1 MVLSALA
8 PSVAGGLPQRLRF
21 VGPQCFAPVM
31 GCTAT
36 FSAHNNMNDCPDLAV
51 FSGLLGGHPV
61 EREDDGL
68 GEELRVLLAHS
79 MRNGH
84 HQLPRPGG
92 MTRLD
97 PVR

>member
-1 MVLSALA
+1 
-8 PSVAGGLPQRLRF
+8 
-21 VGPQCFAPVM
+21 M
-31 GCTAT
+31 GCTAH
-36 FSAHNNMNDCPDLAV
+36 FPHNNMDDCPDLTVSAAYSAV
-51 FSGLLGGHPV
+51 TLSRV
-61 EREDDGL
+61 EDEGL

-84 HQLPRPGG
+84 HQLARPGG

>member
-1 MVLSALA
+1 MG
-8 PSVAGGLPQRLRF
+8 PQAGGPT
-21 VGPQCFAPVM
+21 VVVPTV
-31 GCTAT
+31 
-36 FSAHNNMNDCPDLAV
+36 DPD
-51 FSGLLGGHPV
+51 HPV
-61 EREDDGL
+61 ERGDDGL

>member
-1 MVLSALA
+1 MCRAGHGLHGNIFRTTTWTIVPIWQFAAACSAVTLS
-8 PSVAGGLPQRLRF
+8 SV
-21 VGPQCFAPVM
+21 
-31 GCTAT
+31 
-36 FSAHNNMNDCPDLAV
+36 
-51 FSGLLGGHPV
+51 
-61 EREDDGL
+61 EDDGL
-68 GEELRVLLAHS
+68 GEELQVQLAHA

>member
-21 VGPQCFAPVM
+21 VGPQCVAPVM

-51 FSGLLGGHPV
+51 SAAYSAVTLSSV
-61 EREDDGL
+61 EDDGL
-68 GEELRVLLAHS
+68 GEGSGCCWRTRCES
-79 MRNGH
+79 IT
-84 HQLPRPGG
+84 LPTPGG

>member
-1 MVLSALA
+1 
-8 PSVAGGLPQRLRF
+8 
-21 VGPQCFAPVM
+21 M

-51 FSGLLGGHPV
+51 FNGLLGHLSSV
-61 EREDDGL
+61 EDDGL
-68 GEELRVLLAHS
+68 GEELRVLSAHS
-79 MRNGH
+79 MRGH
-84 HQLPRPGG
+84 HQLPTPGG

>member
-1 MVLSALA
+1 MLSALA

-21 VGPQCFAPVM
+21 VAPQCVAPVM

-36 FSAHNNMNDCPDLAV
+36 FFRTTTWTIVPIWQFSAAYSALTLSRM
-51 FSGLLGGHPV
+51 
-61 EREDDGL
+61 EDDGL
-68 GEELRVLLAHS
+68 GESGCCWRTRCE
-79 MRNGH
+79 GIP
-84 HQLPRPGG
+84 LPTPGG

>member
-1 MVLSALA
+1 
-8 PSVAGGLPQRLRF
+8 
-21 VGPQCFAPVM
+21 M

-51 FSGLLGGHPV
+51 FSGLLGHLSSV
-61 EREDDGL
+61 EDDGL

>member
-1 MVLSALA
+1 
-8 PSVAGGLPQRLRF
+8 
-21 VGPQCFAPVM
+21 M

-51 FSGLLGGHPV
+51 SAAYPAV
-61 EREDDGL
+61 TMSSVEDDGL

-97 PVR
+97 PVG

>member
-1 MVLSALA
+1 MRPLDPQNMALTRCRWSSGVIDA
-8 PSVAGGLPQRLRF
+8 ARRSQTRRSF
-21 VGPQCFAPVM
+21 
-31 GCTAT
+31 TI
-36 FSAHNNMNDCPDLAV
+36 AHNV
-51 FSGLLGGHPV
+51 WSQSGPNRGHQRWSSV
-61 EREDDGL
+61 EGDGL

>member
-1 MVLSALA
+1 
-8 PSVAGGLPQRLRF
+8 
-21 VGPQCFAPVM
+21 M

-51 FSGLLGGHPV
+51 FNGLLGHLSSV
-61 EREDDGL
+61 EDDGL
-68 GEELRVLLAHS
+68 GEELRVLLEHS